1 MVREI
6 GVDELIQNTNV
17 TYYEIVRNQFS
28 CIFHFQISSWN
39 FSCNKLQLVLYLD
52 FDWSKVFFLHSVKF
66 RNRADSWIGLEI
78 SFYTVLFQLLSNH
91 SFNSLTNAQL
101 TKFQIRIFFI
111 FFIFLVSHRAAERQF
126 IVAVE
131 ENKAHH
137 WIFHGDCAIKRGLGF
152 VSLSNI
158 WSVGWWS
165 RCTHVEKSSI

>member
-1 MVREI
+1 MVRKI

-101 TKFQIRIFFI
+101 TKFQIRIFL
-111 FFIFLVSHRAAERQF
+111 FFLFF
-126 IVAVE
+126 
-131 ENKAHH
+131 
-137 WIFHGDCAIKRGLGF
+137 
-152 VSLSNI
+152 
-158 WSVGWWS
+158 
-165 RCTHVEKSSI
+165 